1 MEYQDWKSV
10 VLKEKTPIIPKN
22 IVAKPLASKISSSVK
37 LNENDEIASIKY
49 ICKRDSLTITNARNL
64 KKLTR
69 KDLANK
75 VNVKEDV
82 IKDIETGKLI
92 HDGNLIARIKK
103 YLGVSS

>member
-1 MEYQDWKSV
+1 MEYQDWKAV

-49 ICKRDSLTITNARNL
+49 VQKKDSILITNTRNI
-64 KKLTR
+64 KKLSR